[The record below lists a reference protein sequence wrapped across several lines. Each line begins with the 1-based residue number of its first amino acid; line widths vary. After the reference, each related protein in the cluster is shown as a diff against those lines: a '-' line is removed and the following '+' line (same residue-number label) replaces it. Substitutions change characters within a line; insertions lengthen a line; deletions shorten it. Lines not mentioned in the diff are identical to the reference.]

1 LKFEVDGECMKKV
14 IFMGTPA
21 YADVILKRLI
31 DDSEIEVALVLTQPD
46 RPVGRKKI
54 LTAPPV
60 KMTAQ
65 DNGIEVLQPES
76 LKDEE
81 IVKKIE
87 AIGADLITVA
97 AYGQLLPKSVLDI
110 APCINLHASIL
121 PKYRGA
127 SPIQQAI
134 LNGDEYSGVTA
145 MLMDVGLDT
154 GDMLGFKYIKTS
166 QAPTLDLMM
175 QQLSELAADLTIDV
189 VKEFENLA
197 PIPQLGALSSK
208 CKKIKKQDGLVN
220 FDSAL
225 ELYRKY
231 CGYFGWPGIFVEGGM
246 KLYGVELLDS
256 SSQNSAGEILAI
268 EDESVVFACK
278 VGSIKVEGL
287 QPASKAKMSAKA
299 YIMGK
304 RLKVGDN
311 LL

>member
-1 LKFEVDGECMKKV
+1 MKKV

-31 DDSEIEVALVLTQPD
+31 EDKSVEVVLVLTQPD
-46 RPVGRKKI
+46 RPVGRKKV
-54 LTAPPV
+54 LTPPPV
-60 KMTAQ
+60 KVTAQ
-65 DNGIEVLQPES
+65 ESGIEVLQPES

-81 IVKKIE
+81 LINSIKAV
-87 AIGADLITVA
+87 GADLIIVA

-166 QAPTLDLMM
+166 EAPTLDLMM
-175 QQLSELAADLTIDV
+175 QKLSELAADLTIDV

-197 PIPQLGALSSK
+197 PIPQLNALSSK

-246 KLYGVELLDS
+246 KLHGVELLDS
-256 SSQNSAGEILAI
+256 SSQNSAGKILAI
-268 EDESVVFACK
+268 EDETVIIACK

-287 QPASKAKMSAKA
+287 QPPSKAKMSAKA

>member
-1 LKFEVDGECMKKV
+1 MKKV

-31 DDSEIEVALVLTQPD
+31 DDKDIEVVLVLTQPD
-46 RPVGRKKI
+46 RPVGRKKV

-60 KMTAQ
+60 KVTAQ
-65 DNGIEVLQPES
+65 NSGIEVLQPES

-87 AIGADLITVA
+87 VVAADLIVVA

-110 APCINLHASIL
+110 APCVNLHASIL

-154 GDMLGFKYIKTS
+154 GDILGYKFIKTS
-166 QAPTLDLMM
+166 AAPTLDAMM
-175 QQLSELAADLTIDV
+175 QKLSELAADLTIDI
-189 VKEFENLA
+189 VKEFDNLA
-197 PIPQLGALSSK
+197 PIPQLGAISSK

-225 ELYRKY
+225 KLYRKY

-246 KLYGVELLDS
+246 KLHGVELIEI
-256 SSQNSAGEILAI
+256 SSQNCVSEILSI
-268 EDESVVFACK
+268 EDEAVVIGCG
-278 VGSIKVEGL
+278 VGSIKVKEL
-287 QPASKAKMSAKA
+287 QAPSKAKMSSKA

-304 RLKVGDN
+304 RLKVGDT